1 MWVNEEGQLVAE
13 TELGPVKFT
22 KPIAYQE
29 IDGKRVEV
37 AVEYKVESLVGMK
50 VILITSPYD
59 KKSCRYNYLAV
70 IELLENLGHQV
81 FHPHLTETELREL
94 VISQTKSS
102 HFHHQILQTLKTAD
116 LVVIE
121 ITNPSITV
129 GYFLAEALNKQKPIL
144 VLTTRKKPP
153 LTTFLEINQNLVVH
167 YYSKIRE
174 LERKIPFLLAQLE
187 TEKQKRELSETYGIS
202 R

>member
-1 MWVNEEGQLVAE
+1 
-13 TELGPVKFT
+13 
-22 KPIAYQE
+22 
-29 IDGKRVEV
+29 
-37 AVEYKVESLVGMK
+37 MK

-187 TEKQKRELSETYGIS
+187 TEKQKRFNLFLPWRLDQYLVDASQKLDLTKSEYLRQLLKKDQAS
-202 R
+202 RL